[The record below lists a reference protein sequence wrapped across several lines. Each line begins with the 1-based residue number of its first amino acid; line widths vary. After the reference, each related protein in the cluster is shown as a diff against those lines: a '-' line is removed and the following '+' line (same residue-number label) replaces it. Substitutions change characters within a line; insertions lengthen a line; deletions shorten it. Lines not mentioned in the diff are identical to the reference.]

1 VAAGVAALSPDVEI
15 VVVHDAAR
23 PFVSQALIAATV
35 EAAVEAGAA
44 IAALAVRDTVKLAVR
59 ARGGDVAPLVGGTAG
74 GGKALILR
82 QAQSA
87 APGRIAEE
95 ECPADYPIDC
105 GDGHCCPAD
114 SSCCSVGC
122 CPTGFP
128 HLCGSRCYATLQDAI
143 DAGCSSGEVE
153 VCGVPQ

>member
-1 VAAGVAALSPDVEI
+1 MRAFLRLASALVLAACLSIAPSSWAGEADFT
-15 VVVHDAAR
+15 
-23 PFVSQALIAATV
+23 PLI
-35 EAAVEAGAA
+35 
-44 IAALAVRDTVKLAVR
+44 
-59 ARGGDVAPLVGGTAG
+59 GGTAG

-82 QAQSA
+82 QAQSG
-87 APGRIAEE
+87 APGRIAQE

-105 GDGHCCPAD
+105 GDGNCCPAD

-128 HLCGSRCYATLQDAI
+128 HRCGARCYATLQDAI
-143 DAGCSSGEVE
+143 DAGCAASEVE

>member
-1 VAAGVAALSPDVEI
+1 MRAFLGLASALVLAACLSIAP
-15 VVVHDAAR
+15 
-23 PFVSQALIAATV
+23 AAT
-35 EAAVEAGAA
+35 AGE
-44 IAALAVRDTVKLAVR
+44 TFT
-59 ARGGDVAPLVGGTAG
+59 PLVGGTAG

-82 QAQSA
+82 QAQSG

-105 GDGHCCPAD
+105 GDGHCCPAN